1 MKLRINYS
9 YIAALSV
16 SIIAALLIGA
26 VVLLISGYDPLAAYS
41 AMLSGAFS
49 NARHIGDVLECRVA
63 EIDSQGRINLV
74 RNDIVYDNE
83 AMPVRRPPRREGG
96 REGGRSRRRD

>member
-49 NARHIGDVLECRVA
+49 NARHIGDVLEYAMVLCLCGVACDIGSRVA
-63 EIDSQGRINLV
+63 SSTSAARASCCWAPSL
-74 RNDIVYDNE
+74 
-83 AMPVRRPPRREGG
+83 PRR
-96 REGGRSRRRD
+96 

>member
-26 VVLLISGYDPLAAYS
+26 VVLLISGYDPLAAYRQ
-41 AMLSGAFS
+41 LSEW
-49 NARHIGDVLECRVA
+49 LE
-63 EIDSQGRINLV
+63 Q
-74 RNDIVYDNE
+74 
-83 AMPVRRPPRREGG
+83 
-96 REGGRSRRRD
+96 

>member
-16 SIIAALLIGA
+16 SIIAALLIGT

-49 NARHIGDVLECRVA
+49 NARRKASCSGCGSARSPASGPEERAAACRC
-63 EIDSQGRINLV
+63 
-74 RNDIVYDNE
+74 
-83 AMPVRRPPRREGG
+83 
-96 REGGRSRRRD
+96 RSRSSSARCRARCKNRR